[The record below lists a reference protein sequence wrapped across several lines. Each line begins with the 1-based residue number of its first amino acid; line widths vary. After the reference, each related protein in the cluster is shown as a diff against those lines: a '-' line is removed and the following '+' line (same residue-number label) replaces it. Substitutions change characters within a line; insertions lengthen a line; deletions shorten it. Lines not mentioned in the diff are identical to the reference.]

1 MDLASADAGIKK
13 AWMAG
18 VISGVITLIVTVA
31 AMAGYSIMGFTSL
44 NLLDVAFIF
53 GLTFGI
59 YKKSR
64 TCAVLMFVYFVGS
77 KIYLWSETGKLSGL
91 PLALI
96 FGYYFFQGILG
107 AFAYHSMT
115 PKEEKPVQQ
124 SGSGPVPKFKTRE
137 EYQQWKAERLA
148 GTQGAPLTVHAAGTQ
163 RTEKTGSGLGWVVAI
178 LLIAAAAGVLVFTDS
193 GKTMVAKFTAG
204 SKPVWQ
210 EFSSPEGNFAVLMP
224 GSPSHEIK
232 QVKTVLGA
240 LDMHLFSRELRNRT
254 AYIVVYSDYPEI
266 ITSASAD
273 KVLDGGRDGAVANSK
288 GRLINE
294 QYITLDGGHAGR
306 EITIEVPDKGTLK
319 VRAYLVGRRLY
330 QIMVASPKDLADSE
344 ENIAFLR
351 SFKLLAR

>member
-1 MDLASADAGIKK
+1 MDMASADAGIKK
-13 AWMAG
+13 AWVAG
-18 VISGVITLIVTVA
+18 VISGVITLIVTAA

-77 KIYLWSETGKLSGL
+77 KLYLWSETGKVSGL

-96 FGYYFFQGILG
+96 FGYYFFLGILG
-107 AFAYHSMT
+107 AFAYHRMA
-115 PKEEKPVQQ
+115 PQEEKPVQQ

-148 GTQGAPLTVHAAGTQ
+148 GTQGAPLTGQAAGTQ
-163 RTEKTGSGLGWVVAI
+163 RAEKTGSGLGWVVAI
-178 LLIAAAAGVLVFTDS
+178 LLLAAAAGVLVFTDI
-193 GKTMVAKFTAG
+193 GKTMVVKFTAG

-232 QVKTVLGA
+232 QVKTALGA
-240 LDMHLFSRELRNRT
+240 LDMHMFSREIRRS
-254 AYIVVYSDYPEI
+254 AYIIIYSDYPEI
-266 ITSASAD
+266 ITRAPAD

-288 GRLINE
+288 GRLISE

-306 EITIEVPDKGTLK
+306 ELTIEVPEKGTLK

-351 SFKLLAR
+351 SFKLLTR